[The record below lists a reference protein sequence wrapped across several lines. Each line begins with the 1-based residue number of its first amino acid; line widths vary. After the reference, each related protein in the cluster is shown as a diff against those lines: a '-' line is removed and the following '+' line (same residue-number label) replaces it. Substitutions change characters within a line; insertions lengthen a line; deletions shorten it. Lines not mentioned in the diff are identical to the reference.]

1 MRLGSCFAFAHG
13 ELRDFRMPIRRFDR
27 ILTGTA
33 IALVLGLAAT
43 ASPAL
48 AQDQKAIEA
57 LVPMPEPA
65 NMPPPSIADIGG
77 AADTTGSTPSTAV
90 ALPDP
95 PELPPPTF
103 KDVATPAAPE
113 AAPATATAPAAA
125 AAPAPAPTAVAHPDQ
140 PVRDALRELVSGNRL
155 SRMIDRKAERTAV
168 EAFYSSRDYEPVWV
182 GKDGATERARQAI
195 NHLRHADADGMDPA
209 DYPVSSI
216 AADASPASLAEAEMR
231 LTQSALDYARHA
243 QIGRVH
249 YSRVTGDIFYELNA
263 PQPLD
268 VLSKLA
274 SAKNAEDVLES
285 YQPPHAAYKALRK
298 KLAEARGTKG
308 DGGPAQMARGPVLEL
323 ATDKKSRQTILMTD
337 ERVPQLREKLGL
349 PTVRGD
355 LFYDK
360 PLADA
365 VAQFQKEKGLPAN
378 GRLTNQTVDALNG
391 KRHERDDQI
400 IVANM
405 ERWRWLPRDLG
416 KAHVVLNIPD
426 YTLQVYNSGASIWKT
441 KVVVGKPG
449 RHATPLLSETMKF
462 ITVNPT
468 WNVPPSIVYNE
479 YLPALQ
485 QDPTVLQRMGLRLE
499 QNRDGSVH
507 ISQPPGAGNAL
518 GRIRFNFPNKFLV
531 YQHDTPDKHLFAH
544 TKRAYS
550 HGCMRVEN
558 PAKYAEIMSGLGI
571 PGKGYTQD
579 QIKGM
584 FGRSEIDLRFTTPI
598 PVHITYQTAF
608 VDESGH
614 LQIREDIYGRD
625 AQTLAALKTD
635 HRQAEI
641 PVARAGSS
649 QARPPVRLPNG
660 VAGANNS
667 GWGSSSSSS
676 GQSFFDQ
683 LFGNP
688 IRQEPPKPVG
698 QRRASRGSTR

>member
-1 MRLGSCFAFAHG
+1 
-13 ELRDFRMPIRRFDR
+13 
-27 ILTGTA
+27 
-33 IALVLGLAAT
+33 
-43 ASPAL
+43 
-48 AQDQKAIEA
+48 
-57 LVPMPEPA
+57 
-65 NMPPPSIADIGG
+65 
-77 AADTTGSTPSTAV
+77 
-90 ALPDP
+90 
-95 PELPPPTF
+95 
-103 KDVATPAAPE
+103 
-113 AAPATATAPAAA
+113 
-125 AAPAPAPTAVAHPDQ
+125 VAHPDQ
-140 PVRDALRELVSGNRL
+140 PIRDALRELVSGNRL

-182 GKDGATERARQAI
+182 AKDGATERARQAI

-209 DYPVSSI
+209 DYPVPSI

-298 KLAEARGTKG
+298 KLAEARGMKG

-378 GRLTNQTVDALNG
+378 GRLTNQTIDALNG

-449 RHATPLLSETMKF
+449 THATPLLSETMKF

-558 PAKYAEIMSGLGI
+558 PAKYAEVMTRLGM
-571 PGKGYTQD
+571 PGSNYTAEKIQS
-579 QIKGM
+579 M
-584 FGRSEIDLRFTTPI
+584 FGNSEIDLRFTQPI

-667 GWGSSSSSS
+667 GWGSSSSS

>member
-1 MRLGSCFAFAHG
+1 
-13 ELRDFRMPIRRFDR
+13 
-27 ILTGTA
+27 
-33 IALVLGLAAT
+33 
-43 ASPAL
+43 
-48 AQDQKAIEA
+48 
-57 LVPMPEPA
+57 
-65 NMPPPSIADIGG
+65 
-77 AADTTGSTPSTAV
+77 
-90 ALPDP
+90 
-95 PELPPPTF
+95 
-103 KDVATPAAPE
+103 
-113 AAPATATAPAAA
+113 
-125 AAPAPAPTAVAHPDQ
+125 
-140 PVRDALRELVSGNRL
+140 
-155 SRMIDRKAERTAV
+155 
-168 EAFYSSRDYEPVWV
+168 
-182 GKDGATERARQAI
+182 
-195 NHLRHADADGMDPA
+195 
-209 DYPVSSI
+209 
-216 AADASPASLAEAEMR
+216 
-231 LTQSALDYARHA
+231 
-243 QIGRVH
+243 
-249 YSRVTGDIFYELNA
+249 
-263 PQPLD
+263 
-268 VLSKLA
+268 
-274 SAKNAEDVLES
+274 
-285 YQPPHAAYKALRK
+285 LRK

-349 PTVRGD
+349 PAVKDD

-449 RHATPLLSETMKF
+449 THATPLLSETMKF

-558 PAKYAEIMSGLGI
+558 PAKYAEVMTRLGM
-571 PGKGYTQD
+571 PGSNYTAEKIQS
-579 QIKGM
+579 M
-584 FGRSEIDLRFTTPI
+584 FGNSEIDLRFTQPI

-667 GWGSSSSSS
+667 GWGGGSSS

>member
-77 AADTTGSTPSTAV
+77 AAETTGSTTSTAV

-103 KDVATPAAPE
+103 KDVATPAAPAAPE

-140 PVRDALRELVSGNRL
+140 PIRDALRELVSGNRL

-182 GKDGATERARQAI
+182 AKDGATERARQAI
-195 NHLRHADADGMDPA
+195 NHLRHADADGMAPA
-209 DYPVSSI
+209 DYPVPSI

-323 ATDKKSRQTILMTD
+323 ATDKKSRQTILVTD

-349 PTVRGD
+349 SAVRDD

-405 ERWRWLPRDLG
+405 ERWRWVPRDMG

-426 YTLQVYNSGASIWKT
+426 YTLQVYDKGASIWKT

-449 RHATPLLSETMKF
+449 THATPLLSETMKF

-558 PAKYAEIMSGLGI
+558 PAKYAEVMTRLGM
-571 PGKGYTQD
+571 PGSNYTAEKIQS
-579 QIKGM
+579 M
-584 FGRSEIDLRFTTPI
+584 FGNSEIDLRFTNPV

-625 AQTLAALKTD
+625 AQTLAALKGD
-635 HRQAEI
+635 HRQADV
-641 PVARAGSS
+641 PGARA
-649 QARPPVRLPNG
+649 QPNYPRPSVRLPQGYGNT
-660 VAGANNS
+660 NEYS
-667 GWGSSSSSS
+667 G
-676 GQSFFDQ
+676 GQSFFDR

-688 IRQEPPKPVG
+688 IR
-698 QRRASRGSTR
+698 